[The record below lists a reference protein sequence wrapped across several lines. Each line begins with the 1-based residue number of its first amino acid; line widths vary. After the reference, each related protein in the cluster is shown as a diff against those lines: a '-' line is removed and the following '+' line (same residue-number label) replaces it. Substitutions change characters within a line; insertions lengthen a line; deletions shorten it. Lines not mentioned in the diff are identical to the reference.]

1 VQSPHAAI
9 LPTLN
14 NEQKPE
20 YSNAHDSRYACNGKQ
35 GRVFMLLRKTCSA
48 VCCEDYADSVEQG
61 LLNVSRVTSIYVG
74 PFLRNPG
81 LGLLTNPSFAQ
92 SFDAFL
98 LSG

>member
-1 VQSPHAAI
+1 MVSSEISLEANSPGQFPH
-9 LPTLN
+9 
-14 NEQKPE
+14 
-20 YSNAHDSRYACNGKQ
+20 
-35 GRVFMLLRKTCSA
+35 
-48 VCCEDYADSVEQG
+48 ADSVGQA

-74 PFLRNPG
+74 PFSRNSG